1 MFSKVYRQAPNFRRK
16 KNPLNYPTLIAQK
29 EKVFAQSGVTG
40 FRQCFFEV
48 RKYCPKAL
56 SSSKNYTKVH
66 TKTAFYG
73 ALGD

>member
-40 FRQCFFEV
+40 FSPMLLRGEEIL
-48 RKYCPKAL
+48 PKGPFL
-56 SSSKNYTKVH
+56 FQNYTKVH